1 MNPSFLKMQY
11 LRILWLLKIKNI
23 YAMKTLYK
31 ATSTAKGG
39 RNGHVKSGPIDLNL
53 SVPKGMGGD
62 GGDGTN
68 PEQLFGCAYAACFGG
83 ALGLIAENEKVAI
96 DGDIEVEATVSI
108 NKTEKGNLQL
118 AVILD
123 CTLPGVDTKT
133 GEDLINK
140 AHEVCPFS
148 RATRDNIDVTLNLMV
163 LE

>member
-1 MNPSFLKMQY
+1 
-11 LRILWLLKIKNI
+11 
-23 YAMKTLYK
+23 MKTLYK
-31 ATSTAKGG
+31 ATSTAVGARK
-39 RNGHVKSGPIDLNL
+39 GHVKSGPIDLNL

-68 PEQLFGCAYAACFGG
+68 PEQLFGCAYAACFGS
-83 ALGLIAENEKVAI
+83 ALEMIAGNEDVKI
-96 DGDIEVEATVSI
+96 DGDIAVDATVSI

-118 AVILD
+118 GVILD
-123 CTLPGVDTKT
+123 CTLPGVDTET

-148 RATRDNIDVTLNLMV
+148 RATRDNIDVTLNMMV